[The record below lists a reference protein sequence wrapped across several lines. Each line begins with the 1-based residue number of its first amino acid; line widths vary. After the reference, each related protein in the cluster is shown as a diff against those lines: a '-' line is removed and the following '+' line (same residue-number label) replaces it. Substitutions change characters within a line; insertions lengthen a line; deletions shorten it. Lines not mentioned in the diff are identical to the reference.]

1 MKFLTGKKYSQLSA
15 AVQEVNTQKKQ
26 LDEFRAQVAEL
37 SDNILYWTEKA
48 TKYVG
53 NKYSTYKEQITA
65 ANAMFNGTADW
76 GCNQMAAVVE
86 ARVGFIVPRGFK
98 VVAKRDGAD
107 AELAFAQNFVEFNSL
122 DKENIYHFATEGE
135 LDGKVLFHLS
145 FDSKNEF
152 TPAGEDNPIRG
163 MVSVRYIS
171 EASNPYTIKTK
182 PDDYMDIES
191 AIYRKGGDDNNKV
204 TVAEPDL
211 VYRKFGG
218 RLDNANET
226 SSKVLKVLAQIE
238 NLDRAL
244 RDWREINHLYASPI
258 PENETTTV
266 EEAQAN
272 AEAMNK
278 KNFKP
283 GKMFFHT
290 GKFGFAQPSMTGVDA
305 LYKEIVMLAE
315 MIAFNTGVPVHY
327 WFPELAT
334 NRATAE
340 DISWGLI
347 NSATSRERNIWEGL
361 LEEMIDKAIAIYNGN
376 AKMTPL
382 RQGMLKV
389 EIPVI
394 TREDWER
401 FTAVWLP
408 LFNAKGI
415 TMRTLLSKLPDDI
428 DVDAEVEAVQEEKDA
443 AFERMK
449 ENGLFQAQLDKDH
462 EEDDENGRN
471 NGSPFGR

>member
-1 MKFLTGKKYSQLSA
+1 MKFLSGKKYSQLSA
-15 AVQEVNTQKKQ
+15 AVQEVSTQKKQ
-26 LDEFRAQVAEL
+26 LDEFRTQVAEL

-53 NKYSTYKEQITA
+53 NKYATYAEQVAA
-65 ANAMFNGTADW
+65 ANAMYNGTADW
-76 GCNQMAAVVE
+76 GCNQLSAVVE
-86 ARVGFIVPRGFK
+86 ARCSFIMPAGFK
-98 VVAKRDGAD
+98 VIPSGQDK
-107 AELAFAQNFVEFNSL
+107 AEAEMAFAKNFIHFNSL
-122 DKENIYHFATEGE
+122 DKENIFHFVIEGE
-135 LDGKVLFHLS
+135 LDGKVLFNL
-145 FDSKNEF
+145 FYDDKMPFVPDGENK
-152 TPAGEDNPIRG
+152 PAVG
-163 MVSVRYIS
+163 MSSVRYIS
-171 EASNPYTIKTK
+171 QASNPYSVLTDPT
-182 PDDYMDIES
+182 DYMAIKS
-191 AIYRKGGDDNNKV
+191 AIYKPGGDDSKAK
-204 TVAEPDL
+204 TILEPNL
-211 VYRKFGG
+211 IYRKFGG
-218 RLDNANET
+218 RLDSINET
-226 SSKVLKVLAQIE
+226 SSKVLKVLTQIE

-244 RDWREINHLYASPI
+244 RDWREINHLYATPV

-290 GKFGFAQPSMTGVDA
+290 GRFGFAQPSMTGVDA

-347 NSATSRERNIWEGL
+347 NSATSRERNIWAGL
-361 LEEMIDKAIAIYNGN
+361 LEEMIDKAIVVYNNG
-376 AKMTPL
+376 AKRTPL
-382 RQGMLKV
+382 RQGVLRVK
-389 EIPVI
+389 IPVI

-415 TMRTLLSKLPDDI
+415 TMRTLLSKLPDDLDI
-428 DVDAEVEAVQEEKDA
+428 EAEVEAVQQEKDA

-449 ENGLFQAQLDKDH
+449 ENGLFEAQLNRD
-462 EEDDENGRN
+462 EEGNPDDGN
-471 NGSPFGR
+471 

>member
-1 MKFLTGKKYSQLSA
+1 MSLFWGKKHSRSSVS
-15 AVQEVNTQKKQ
+15 VQEIEKQ
-26 LDEFRAQVAEL
+26 NQHLRSQVAEL

-53 NKYSTYKEQITA
+53 NKYGNYKEQVAA

-76 GCNQMAAVVE
+76 GCNQLGAVVE
-86 ARVGFIVPRGFK
+86 SRVSFIIPRGFK
-98 VVAKRDGAD
+98 VLPKGKDR
-107 AELAFAQNFVEFNSL
+107 AEAEMKFVQNFIEFNSL
-122 DKENIYHFATEGE
+122 NQENIYHFATEGE
-135 LDGKVLFHLS
+135 LDGKVLLHLLY
-145 FDSKNEF
+145 DNKTEYVPIGESK
-152 TPAGEDNPIRG
+152 PMKG
-163 MVSVRYIS
+163 MTSVRYIS
-171 EASNPYTIKTK
+171 EVSNPYSVKVDPK
-182 PDDYMDIES
+182 DYMMVES
-191 AIYRKGGDDNNKV
+191 ATYLPGGDEAKKQ
-204 TVAEPDL
+204 TILEPVM

-226 SSKVLKVLAQIE
+226 SSKVLKVLTQIE

-244 RDWREINHLYASPI
+244 RDWREINHLYATPI
-258 PENETTTV
+258 PENECGSV
-266 EEAQAN
+266 EEASAN
-272 AEAMNK
+272 SEAMNK
-278 KNFKP
+278 ANFKP
-283 GKMFFHT
+283 GKMYFHT
-290 GKFGFAQPSMTGVDA
+290 GKFGFAQPAMTGVDA

-315 MIAFNTGVPVHY
+315 MISFNTGVPVHY

-347 NSATSRERNIWEGL
+347 NSATSRERNIWTGL
-361 LEEMIDKAIAIYNGN
+361 LEEMIDKAIAVYNKG
-376 AKMTPL
+376 AKLTPL

-394 TREDWER
+394 TREDWDR

-415 TMRTLLSKLPDDI
+415 TMRTLLSKLPDDL
-428 DVDAEVEAVQEEKDA
+428 DVEAEVEAVQQEKDE

-449 ENGLFQAQLDKDH
+449 ENGLFQAQINQDE
-462 EEDDENGRN
+462 EEDEDNAGNRENN
-471 NGSPFGR
+471 FGR